1 MLSPMTK
8 PGNWIAAAAVAAGLA
23 LLLWPLPDEANA
35 LPFRAGGLVVAT
47 IGLWATH
54 AIPEHLTSLGF
65 MVLVVIF
72 GIDTP
77 AAAFSGFTGG
87 GVWLVFGGIII
98 GLAVTDTGLGQRIAE
113 RALRGIDLSYGRAV
127 AGLMIANVLLLF
139 IVPASIGRVV
149 ILMPIALALA
159 DHMGFMPGSRGRT
172 GFALT
177 VGVGGTLP
185 SLAVLPSN
193 LPNIVLY
200 GAAESI
206 YGIVPTYAEYL
217 LWHFPL
223 SGLTRAVILGFLVVW
238 LFPDRAR
245 KPETDPEPTPM
256 SARERT
262 LLIVLSLTLALWVTD
277 FLHHISPAWIA
288 LLSAVVILAPVLKL
302 VPPTALVDNTN
313 LRPFFYIAG
322 ILAVGAIVANSG
334 LGAVIAAFLDRTV
347 GLNPDT
353 PFLNYYTLIGVSMVF
368 ALAATVPGAPT
379 FLVPLA
385 QDLSTASGQPL
396 MFVLMTQIVGLSV
409 MILPYQAPP
418 IVVAMGLGNI
428 SIRDTVRL
436 LVACALVTLV
446 ILAPLNF
453 LWWRILGLTG

>member
-1 MLSPMTK
+1 
-8 PGNWIAAAAVAAGLA
+8 
-23 LLLWPLPDEANA
+23 
-35 LPFRAGGLVVAT
+35 
-47 IGLWATH
+47 
-54 AIPEHLTSLGF
+54 
-65 MVLVVIF
+65 
-72 GIDTP
+72 
-77 AAAFSGFTGG
+77 
-87 GVWLVFGGIII
+87 
-98 GLAVTDTGLGQRIAE
+98 
-113 RALRGIDLSYGRAV
+113 
-127 AGLMIANVLLLF
+127 MIANVLLLF
-139 IVPASIGRVV
+139 LVPGSIGRVV

-159 DHMGFMPGSRGRT
+159 DHMGFAPGSRGRT

-185 SLAVLPSN
+185 SLAVPPSN

-245 KPETDPEPTPM
+245 KSETDPEPTPM

-347 GLNPDT
+347 ELNPDT

>member
-1 MLSPMTK
+1 VLSPITK

-23 LLLWPLPDEANA
+23 LLLWPMPDGSDTLPM
-35 LPFRAGGLVVAT
+35 RAGGLVVAT

-54 AIPEHLTSLGF
+54 AVPEHLTSLAF

-127 AGLMIANVLLLF
+127 AGLMIANVVLMF

-159 DHMGFMPGSRGRT
+159 DHMGFVAGRRGRT
-172 GFALT
+172 GFALA

-185 SLAVLPSN
+185 SFAILPAN
-193 LPNIVLY
+193 LPNIVLF

-223 SGLTRAVILGFLVVW
+223 MGVARAVILGFLVVL

-245 KPETDPEPTPM
+245 KPENNPEPKPM

-262 LLIVLSLTLALWVTD
+262 LLVVLCLTLALWSTD

-288 LLSAVVILAPVLKL
+288 LLSAIVILSPVLKL
-302 VPPTALVDNTN
+302 VPPSVLVDNTN

-334 LGAVIAAFLDRTV
+334 LGAVIADFLDRTIEFR
-347 GLNPDT
+347 PDR
-353 PFLNYYTLIGVSMVF
+353 PFLNYYSLIGISMVF
-368 ALAATVPGAPT
+368 GLAATIPGAPT

-385 QDLSTASGQPL
+385 QDLSAASGQPL
-396 MFVLMTQIVGLSV
+396 MFVLMTQIVGLSA

-428 SIRDTVRL
+428 RIGDAIRL
-436 LVACALVTLV
+436 LVAIALVTLV